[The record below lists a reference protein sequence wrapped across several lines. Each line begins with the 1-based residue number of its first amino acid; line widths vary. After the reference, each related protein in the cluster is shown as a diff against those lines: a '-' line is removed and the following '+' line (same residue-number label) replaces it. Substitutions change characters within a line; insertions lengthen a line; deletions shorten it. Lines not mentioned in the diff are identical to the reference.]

1 MCVFTD
7 RKNKALAL
15 ALVPIVAIN
24 IYAGCKMLN
33 KTSRNA
39 DIKDNTS
46 IEDVFSESSIPGE
59 TYLELDD
66 SLVPVQEIEETDLLQ
81 DSEGNITVSEEVL
94 EETKKEDEFTKLNDI
109 FNKANLSVDEILKHE
124 DRNSSLYASALYK
137 KLKRANISDDVIRHE
152 LSNIIVYGSNATCMS
167 DDMWYK
173 LFGNLV
179 GTISMYD
186 NVVDYYYP
194 LAKYVHLYSC
204 DLEHTP
210 LFFDEDRINCS
221 KIEEAYKIAN
231 PEINI
236 EEYFKEMILASED
249 IKLIN
254 QFSTFLESGIDLN
267 TLLNELENVYI
278 CAMIPTDYTHEEW
291 EMLFGN
297 LVKTVSPSINVCI
310 YYYDLAFYLH
320 NLWCDLDHQ
329 LNEFGRYTCDAYSLT
344 LEKSEI

>member
-7 RKNKALAL
+7 RKKKALAF

-24 IYAGCKMLN
+24 VYAGSKMLT
-33 KTSRNA
+33 KTSR
-39 DIKDNTS
+39 DTEIKNDTS
-46 IEDVFSESSIPGE
+46 IEEVFDESTIPGE
-59 TYLELDD
+59 TYLEIDD
-66 SLVPVQEIEETDLLQ
+66 SSIPIQEVDESDLLQ
-81 DSEGNITVSEEVL
+81 DATGNITVSEETL
-94 EETKKEDEFTKLNDI
+94 EELTIENEFTVLNDI
-109 FNKANLSVDEILKHE
+109 FEKSGMGVEEIIKHE

-137 KLKRANISDDVIRHE
+137 KLKRANISDDVIKHE

-204 DLEHTP
+204 DLDHAP
-210 LFFDEDRINCS
+210 LFFDEDRISCS
-221 KIEEAYKIAN
+221 QIEEAYKEAN
-231 PEINI
+231 PDIDIN
-236 EEYFKEMILASED
+236 EYFKEMILASED

-254 QFSTFLESGIDLN
+254 QFSTIMESGIDLS

-278 CAMIPTDYTHEEW
+278 YAMVPTGMSGEEW
-291 EMLFGN
+291 QMLFGN
-297 LVKTVSPSINVCI
+297 LVKTVDPTVNVCMH
-310 YYYDLAFYLH
+310 YYDLAFYVH

-329 LNEFGRYTCDAYSLT
+329 LNEFDRYTCDVYSLT